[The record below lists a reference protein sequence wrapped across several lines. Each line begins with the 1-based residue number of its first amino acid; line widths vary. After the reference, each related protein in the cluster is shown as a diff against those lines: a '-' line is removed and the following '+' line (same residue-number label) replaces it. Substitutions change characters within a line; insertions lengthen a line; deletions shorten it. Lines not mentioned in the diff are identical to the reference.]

1 MRSNDNDEDE
11 ERLRLARERAA
22 QTLQDRLVGSPP
34 RMTKSGF
41 PDKRRKRATGRVV
54 PLGVRVHPRVKAL
67 WDKLIDRDGLP
78 SGVVFAEILLKTYQ
92 EVNGFIPKS
101 ELPSDE
107 ELVQN
112 LETERDKSDAE

>member
-1 MRSNDNDEDE
+1 MRSNNNDEDE

-22 QTLQDRLVGSPP
+22 QTLQDRLVGSAP
-34 RMTKSGF
+34 RLTKSGF

-78 SGVVFAEILLKTYQ
+78 SGVVFAEILLRTYQ